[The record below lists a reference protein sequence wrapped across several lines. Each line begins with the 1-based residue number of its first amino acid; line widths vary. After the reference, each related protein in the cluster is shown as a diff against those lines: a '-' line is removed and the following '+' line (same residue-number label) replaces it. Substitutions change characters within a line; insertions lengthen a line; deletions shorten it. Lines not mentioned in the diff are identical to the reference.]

1 MLAVPFSRRLIS
13 SNGALAT
20 PGNTMDGSWHVN
32 PAAALLALAVL
43 SGPLTWLV
51 GRWRPS
57 LAWQAGALLAG
68 GGLVTTIVAIATG
81 DHAVDVAWAPT
92 WGLRLAFDLDGLA
105 RLYALLATG
114 IGLLVVI
121 YAGRYVP
128 LHLHHQGRDQREAG
142 PFFAALLLFMG
153 AMLGLVMARDLVAL
167 FVFWDLTALA
177 SYLLISYDRHDA
189 NARDSALMALLITGI
204 SALGLLIA
212 ALLLEDRYGT
222 FDLRAM
228 IAAAEDGDHSLGL
241 TIGIL
246 ILVAALAKSA
256 QLPLHIW
263 LPRAMAA
270 PTPVSAYLHSAAMV
284 AAGVFLIGRFY
295 PLLATEP
302 RLLDGLAVVGAG
314 SMAISGVLATT
325 RADIKQVLAY
335 STISQYG
342 YVVLMLGLG
351 GHGHYGAVAAMFYVV
366 AHALAKTALF
376 LTAGAVTEATG
387 ERRLDRLGGLW
398 RSMPALAA
406 GSGAAAAGLAAL
418 PLTVGFFKDE
428 LFFAAALERGPAA
441 VAVAV
446 GGATLTIVYIGRFW
460 GGIFLGPPRA
470 TARPVPI
477 ALVGP
482 VVVLGAAILLTG
494 IIVGPVTRLAEAAAA
509 VSLREAVTV
518 SPAYHLDARPENLMA
533 LASFALGGTLLA
545 TRGAW
550 APAAMGLARFG
561 QRFGPARLY
570 RRSLD
575 EFERFSSAMRRV
587 EVRDLR
593 GRVAT
598 ILFPAG
604 VLVVIAL
611 VTTSPQDTFTVGA
624 IGRGDAALVMI
635 LLATCGAG
643 IASTLP
649 RDHLSMA
656 LTVSGV
662 GYCLAVTY
670 ALFGAP
676 DVALV
681 AVLVETMFAVLFL
694 GTLSLLPRRM
704 LAEEAAEP
712 EDHHHG
718 RRDLALAVVAGVI
731 ALVVSW
737 SALSRPSFRESV
749 AADYVE
755 LAPDAH
761 AKDVVTVILTDFRGL
776 DTMGEIT
783 VIGIAMLGIVGLLRR
798 GRLR

>member
-1 MLAVPFSRRLIS
+1 MLVVPFSLLLFV
-13 SNGALAT
+13 SNGTLAT
-20 PGNTMDGSWHVN
+20 SGNTMDGGWQFN
-32 PAAALLALAVL
+32 PAASLLALAVL

-51 GRWRPS
+51 GRWRPG
-57 LAWQAGALLAG
+57 LAWVAGALLAG
-68 GGLVTTIVAIATG
+68 GGLTTTIVAFATG
-81 DHAVDVAWAPT
+81 DSGVDVAWAPS

-121 YAGRYVP
+121 YARRYVP
-128 LHLHHQGRDQREAG
+128 LHLHHQGRDEREAG
-142 PFFAALLLFMG
+142 PFFASFLLFMG
-153 AMLGLVMARDLVAL
+153 AMLGLVMARDLIAL
-167 FVFWDLTALA
+167 FVFWDVTALA
-177 SYLLISYDRHDA
+177 SYLLISYDRQDA
-189 NARDSALMALLITGI
+189 NARSSALMALLVTGI
-204 SALGLLIA
+204 SALGLLVA
-212 ALLLEDRYGT
+212 ALLIEDRYGT
-222 FDLRAM
+222 FDLGAV
-228 IAAAEDGDHSLGL
+228 IAAAEAGDHSLGL
-241 TIGIL
+241 TTGIL
-246 ILVAALAKSA
+246 IVSAALAKSA
-256 QLPLHIW
+256 QLPFHFW

-351 GHGHYGAVAAMFYVV
+351 GQGHYGAVAAVFYVV

-387 ERRLDRLGGLW
+387 ERRLDRMGGLW

-460 GGIFLGPPRA
+460 GGIFLGPRRA
-470 TARPVPI
+470 TADPVPL

-494 IIVGPVTRLAEAAAA
+494 VVPGPVARLAEAAAA
-509 VSLREAVTV
+509 VILREAMTV
-518 SPAYHLDARPENLMA
+518 SPAYHLDTRPENLMA
-533 LASFALGGTLLA
+533 LASFVLGGTLLA
-545 TRGAW
+545 TRRFW
-550 APAAMGLARFG
+550 SPAAMGLARIG
-561 QRFGPARLY
+561 QRFGPARAY
-570 RRSLD
+570 GRGLD
-575 EFERFSSAMRRV
+575 GFERFSSAMRRV

-598 ILFPAG
+598 ILLPAG
-604 VLVVIAL
+604 VLVIIAL
-611 VTTSPQDTFTVGA
+611 IATPTRDAFSFGTIQ
-624 IGRGDAALVMI
+624 RGDAGLVMI
-635 LLATCGAG
+635 LIATCGAG

-681 AVLVETMFAVLFL
+681 AVLVETMFALLFL
-694 GTLSLLPRRM
+694 GMLSLLPRRV

-712 EDHHHG
+712 ENHHHG
-718 RRDLALAVVAGVI
+718 RRDAALAVIAGVI

-737 SALSRPSFRESV
+737 SALSRPTFRESV
-749 AADYVE
+749 AVDYIE

-761 AKDVVTVILTDFRGL
+761 ARDVVTVILTDFRGL

-783 VIGIAMLGIVGLLRR
+783 VIGIAMLGIAGLLRR